1 MWFPPNQKF
10 KHTFPVASSQ
20 NHDDNHTHEA
30 TLKLPYEGPAA
41 ARGFFRTRI
50 TESPLRNILEMNLS
64 LFTGFAFFLPFP
76 VLGSSVH
83 ISLTPSSTMLQ
94 CLSKAFTRPSSFLLF
109 LQLIRTWVLFFTESV
124 RTLRGPVENSSCSFA
139 SLSSGVM
146 SALLAISEF
155 LQLSCRSES
164 SNKSLVV
171 L

>member
-1 MWFPPNQKF
+1 MVSTKPKIQAHFSRCF
-10 KHTFPVASSQ
+10 Q
-20 NHDDNHTHEA
+20 NHDDNHATHEGII
-30 TLKLPYEGPAA
+30 KLPYEGPAA

-50 TESPLRNILEMNLS
+50 TESPLRNIFEMNRS
-64 LFTGFAFFLPFP
+64 LFTGLAFFLPFP

-94 CLSKAFTRPSSFLLF
+94 CLSKAFTRPNSFLLF
-109 LQLIRTWVLFFTESV
+109 LQLMSTWVLFFTESV

-155 LQLSCRSES
+155 L
-164 SNKSLVV
+164 
-171 L
+171 